1 MSTAMYPQGMK
12 SWNNHLPQG
21 GYKTWK
27 GSGVYSNP
35 VGETSSHV
43 RPLTNNDVGN
53 VFPTGFGLPR
63 PIKHYRR
70 GRVVTSQFDAAD
82 MPSADIQYNVNRL
95 VKSSTGTA
103 LDSGGGLVTRFQ
115 DAPGLF
121 SVEDNSE
128 STHSGCYGVNM
139 VSSWAPTKN
148 RTDNPEPST
157 ESRTFCCNEQKKA
170 IRRVLPASTLIKKN
184 YFQTKNTHLY
194 NRCST
199 FSQRSFNFANGPVD
213 EELLLILKQ
222 HPFVSS
228 KLIEY
233 AKPGS
238 ALSLIHHYTAQC
250 STMFTVHA
258 GAESQFVQTL
268 LTSMLE
274 QQMLTQPQYDELFNG
289 DAKTVF
295 KILDTLVPMV
305 STAVFKHV
313 VAYLHHL
320 SLIGLESF
328 LTEQPKNAACGVVY
342 YKPSNPQFATQGGVS
357 SSTRILKLK
366 VDTISTAA
374 AHSRTLNNAET
385 PFIYKDKT
393 PVCNKATY
401 VGNPF
406 FFQGQ
411 RQRRSMC
418 W

>member
-27 GSGVYSNP
+27 GSGIYRNP
-35 VGETSSHV
+35 VGETSSHI

-70 GRVVTSQFDAAD
+70 GRVVTSQFDAAN
-82 MPSADIQYNVNRL
+82 MPSDAIQYNVNRL
-95 VKSSTGTA
+95 VKSSNGSA
-103 LDSGGGLVTRFQ
+103 LNSGGGLVTRFQ

-121 SVEDNSE
+121 SIEDNRELAHSE
-128 STHSGCYGVNM
+128 CYGVHM
-139 VSSWAPTKN
+139 VSDWTHTKN

-157 ESRTFCCNEQKKA
+157 ESHTFCCNEQKKA
-170 IRRVLPASTLIKKN
+170 IRRVLPASTLVKKN
-184 YFQTKNTHLY
+184 YFQTKNMHLY

-199 FSQRSFNFANGPVD
+199 FAQRSFNFVNGPVD
-213 EELLLILKQ
+213 EELLIILKQ

-238 ALSLIHHYTAQC
+238 ALSLFNHYTAQC
-250 STMFTVHA
+250 STIFTVHA
-258 GAESQFVQTL
+258 GAEISFVQTL
-268 LTSMLE
+268 LKLMLE
-274 QQMLTQPQYDELFNG
+274 QQMLTQSQHDELFNG
-289 DAKTVF
+289 GAKTVVE
-295 KILDTLVPMV
+295 ILDALVPIV
-305 STAVFKHV
+305 STTVYEHV

-320 SLIGLESF
+320 SLIGLETF

-357 SSTRILKLK
+357 SSTRILKLN

-374 AHSRTLNNAET
+374 ALNGAN
-385 PFIYKDKT
+385 IYKDKT
-393 PVCNKATY
+393 PVCNKAVY

-411 RQRRSMC
+411 KPRRRMC